1 MEGKKKIMFSL
12 SIGVE
17 SAQRKRK
24 KKKIMPHAKA
34 ARRSGTGRAVPQLG
48 ETRYLW
54 GKKKKQTQRGG
65 CMGAKQR
72 GTGRDMAP
80 RPRLGVPCRD
90 RSRWRGGSRQCRG
103 GGRQRLAGRLAPS
116 SFLPPRPGGI
126 RSPLPALNPLPP
138 PNRHASFV
146 SVFKMNDY

>member
-1 MEGKKKIMFSL
+1 MFSL

-24 KKKIMPHAKA
+24 KNNNNAPRQSCKKVGDGTRGAA
-34 ARRSGTGRAVPQLG
+34 ARRNPLFMG
-48 ETRYLW
+48 E
-54 GKKKKQTQRGG
+54 KKKKQRGG
-65 CMGAKQR
+65 CRGAKQR